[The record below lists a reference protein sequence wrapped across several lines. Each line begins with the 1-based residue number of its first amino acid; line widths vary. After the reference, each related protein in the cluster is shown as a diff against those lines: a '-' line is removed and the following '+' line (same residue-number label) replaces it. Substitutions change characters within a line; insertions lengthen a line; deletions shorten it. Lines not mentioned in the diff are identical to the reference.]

1 MAMMETDGLLRVGTI
16 RVGGN
21 DGEVLDVGSV
31 AHARF
36 VEALAM
42 CHRSGSVRLPG
53 DKVCDDAVSAFDQYR
68 EELRNRCTE
77 LAAKSTQDTSR
88 QVSIVNA
95 LMRKALQWRRTVS

>member
-1 MAMMETDGLLRVGTI
+1 MAMMETDGLLRVETI

-21 DGEVLDVGSV
+21 DGEVLDVGSFSR
-31 AHARF
+31 ARY
-36 VEALAM
+36 VEALSM

-53 DKVCDDAVSAFDQYR
+53 DRVCDDAVSAFDQYR

-95 LMRKALQWRRTVS
+95 LMRKALQWRRTFS